1 MFRLSQGL
9 ISCRH
14 IEIKLNQYISNL
26 LVVLYWWCGPTEVSL
41 WLVVCSVLIGVVKN
55 ELVIYNFSLTCCR
68 TCDSFTDCT
77 NCGCLDL
84 VAINTLLL
92 TLLKKNSFFF
102 FCKGTVRVL
111 LRYIGGIYWSRL
123 LVTSCVIRYQ
133 MSLNRGKKES
143 IGIKTG
149 IKSDARIK
157 SSCYLSSVFTNFIY
171 SCCRMSQVL
180 SFCV

>member
-26 LVVLYWWCGPTEVSL
+26 LVVLYWWCSPTEVSL
-41 WLVVCSVLIGVVKN
+41 WLVVSSVLIGVVKN

-77 NCGCLDL
+77 DCGCLDL

-92 TLLKKNSFFF
+92 TLLKKNSFFSF
-102 FCKGTVRVL
+102 VKEQYEFCYDTLVE
-111 LRYIGGIYWSRL
+111 YIEADCSLHLVWSDTR
-123 LVTSCVIRYQ
+123 CHWIEE
-133 MSLNRGKKES
+133 KKKALES
-143 IGIKTG
+143 KLALKVMQG
-149 IKSDARIK
+149 
-157 SSCYLSSVFTNFIY
+157 
-171 SCCRMSQVL
+171 
-180 SFCV
+180 

>member
-14 IEIKLNQYISNL
+14 IEIKLHQYISNL
-26 LVVLYWWCGPTEVSL
+26 LVVLYWWCSPTEVSL
-41 WLVVCSVLIGVVKN
+41 WLVVSSVLIGVVKN
-55 ELVIYNFSLTCCR
+55 ELVIYNFSLTWCR

-133 MSLNRGKKES
+133 MSLNRGKKRALES
-143 IGIKTG
+143 KLALKVMQG
-149 IKSDARIK
+149 
-157 SSCYLSSVFTNFIY
+157 
-171 SCCRMSQVL
+171 
-180 SFCV
+180 

>member
-1 MFRLSQGL
+1 MFIMFRLSQGL

-26 LVVLYWWCGPTEVSL
+26 LVVLYWWCSPTEVSL
-41 WLVVCSVLIGVVKN
+41 WLVVCSVLIGV
-55 ELVIYNFSLTCCR
+55 VIYNFSLTCCR

-133 MSLNRGKKES
+133 MSLNRGKKEALES
-143 IGIKTG
+143 KLALKVMQG
-149 IKSDARIK
+149 
-157 SSCYLSSVFTNFIY
+157 
-171 SCCRMSQVL
+171 
-180 SFCV
+180 